1 MHTFW
6 REVFGRAAQSPRAV
20 LDDLGEA
27 EVGDLHVA
35 VGVVEDVL
43 GLEIPVDDVEMM
55 QVLEGEHDLRGV
67 EARGLLAV
75 ASGATQMCEHLAAAH
90 VLEHHVEVGV
100 VLEAPQ
106 EAHNE
111 RKVDGRE
118 DLLLIERVL
127 HLLHLHDVLLL
138 EHLER
143 VALRA
148 IRAHVRDHHS
158 AEAARAD
165 RSVEL
170 EVGQR
175 DAAAVRL
182 LLLH

>member
-75 ASGATQMCEHLAAAH
+75 AAGATQMGEHLAAAH
-90 VLEHHVEVGV
+90 VLEHHEEVGV
-100 VLEAPQ
+100 VL
-106 EAHNE
+106 
-111 RKVDGRE
+111 GR
-118 DLLLIERVL
+118 
-127 HLLHLHDVLLL
+127 
-138 EHLER
+138 
-143 VALRA
+143 
-148 IRAHVRDHHS
+148 
-158 AEAARAD
+158 
-165 RSVEL
+165 RSV
-170 EVGQR
+170 GN
-175 DAAAVRL
+175 RL
-182 LLLH
+182 NVAIKLVMRLGK